1 MSNRKR
7 SDSYLMDLVRQKTS
21 MGAYIVSRI
30 DPDYGKYAGIDV
42 RCSALIE
49 KIDLI
54 IRFKLVGAEDL
65 ALLKL
70 AREHA
75 DGMRKVYFATQGC
88 DVVTKLSFLQGIREN
103 VSRAEDEVS
112 YRIKA

>member
-1 MSNRKR
+1 
-7 SDSYLMDLVRQKTS
+7 

-30 DPDYGKYAGIDV
+30 DGDYGKYAGIDV

-54 IRFKLVGAEDL
+54 IKFGLLAPEDL

-70 AREHA
+70 ARAHA

-103 VSRAEDEVS
+103 VSRATDETN

>member
-1 MSNRKR
+1 
-7 SDSYLMDLVRQKTS
+7 

-30 DPDYGKYAGIDV
+30 DGDYGKYTGIDV
-42 RCSALIE
+42 RSSALIE

-54 IRFKLVGAEDL
+54 IKFGLLAPEDL

-70 AREHA
+70 ARAHA

-103 VSRAEDEVS
+103 VSRATDETN